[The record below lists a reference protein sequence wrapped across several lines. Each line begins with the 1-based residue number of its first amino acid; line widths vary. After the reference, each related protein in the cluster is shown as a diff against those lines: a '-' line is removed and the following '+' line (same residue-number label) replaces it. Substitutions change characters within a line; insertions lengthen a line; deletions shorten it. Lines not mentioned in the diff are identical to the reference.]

1 MLRIAICDD
10 VGLQASQLEKL
21 LLSYP
26 HMPIETN
33 VYTTPQRLLN
43 QLMSDIHC
51 VFLDIDMPSMS
62 GIDMAREIRKVN
74 PLIPIIFVTSYSEY
88 MEQVFEV
95 QTFDY
100 LLKPL
105 LDEKKVYAT
114 LDRIIRF
121 LDLKQSFFHF
131 SFGKKTYSIPLC
143 DIAFFEKEG
152 RSVYVHTKSSSYKT
166 LMKTQDILDKLP
178 SYFLQ
183 IHVSFIINPKY
194 VQEFKA
200 DSVRIVRDYDEGLV
214 LPISRKYQKRFK
226 EGYYDYLRERVFY
239 V

>member
-1 MLRIAICDD
+1 MLRVAICDD
-10 VGLQASQLEKL
+10 VGVQASQLEML

-26 HMPIETN
+26 DMPVETN
-33 VYTTPQRLLN
+33 VYTTPQRLLS
-43 QLMSDIHC
+43 QLTSDIHC

-105 LDEKKVYAT
+105 LDAKKVYAT

-131 SFGKKTYSIPLC
+131 SFGKKTYAIPLS
-143 DIAFFEKEG
+143 DIAFFEKDR

-183 IHVSFIINPKY
+183 IHASFIINPKY

-200 DSVRIVRDYDEGLV
+200 DSVRIVRDYDEGVTLS
-214 LPISRKYQKRFK
+214 ISRKFQKRFK
-226 EGYYDYLRERVFY
+226 EGYYAYLRERVF
-239 V
+239 